1 MLVFWIGVLLRMFRR
16 LYLHTVRQ
24 RTLLDISRLPMEK
37 ILVLKAALQGK
48 ALVDWNSLD
57 GVEAKDFGLPY
68 VVTSILEK
76 SGVREVL
83 GEEGQA
89 FWPTIAAMVA
99 HRIDSPCYKYSPPVA
114 GTVADEPSI
123 A

>member
-1 MLVFWIGVLLRMFRR
+1 MYVAIRHKTVNGKTYTSAQIVEGYREGNK
-16 LYLHTVRQ
+16 VRQ
-24 RTLLDISRLPMEK
+24 RTLLDISRLPIEK
-37 ILVLKAALQGK
+37 ILALKAALQRK
-48 ALVDWNSLD
+48 ALVDWDSLD

-76 SGVREVL
+76 SGVREIL

-99 HRIDSPCYKYSPPVA
+99 NRIDSPLFQVFA
-114 GTVADEPSI
+114 ETLG
-123 A
+123 